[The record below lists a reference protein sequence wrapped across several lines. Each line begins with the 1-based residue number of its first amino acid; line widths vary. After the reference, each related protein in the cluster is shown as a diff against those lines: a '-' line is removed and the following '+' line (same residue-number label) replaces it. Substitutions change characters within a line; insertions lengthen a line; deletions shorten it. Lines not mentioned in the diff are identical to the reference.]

1 MSFKVELKDAL
12 KTETLDQDKIISPQK
27 TVDRFK
33 EKSAKL
39 NLNILSKTERI
50 DNGRL
55 DIPVFFS
62 ECGSDAKDVIGTNKQ
77 MGKGATPEQA
87 EASAVMELAERFSF
101 FSFVNNPDN
110 FITDTYKNMKD
121 KTLPFSMI
129 LQSVHDEGGDI
140 DAKRKI
146 FESLPLKWTQGYNLT
161 QKKEVFV
168 PFNWFYMINEFNG
181 PCAGNCAEEAIS
193 QGICEV
199 VERHTSSLISQ
210 GKLNVNGID
219 PASATDSMVK
229 EMLAKYNK
237 AGISLHISD
246 FSQDMGIPTVGVM
259 AYDKT
264 TFPVLSEIVWTAGTT
279 PNPEKALS
287 RALSETAQLAGDFNT
302 GSNFVASGLPKF
314 TSFKEA
320 EYITHP
326 NKLISVNDLP
336 DQSNDNIKTE
346 VENLVSALSKKGMD
360 VILIDVMHK
369 GLQIPAFYTIIPGAH
384 FRERAVDASIGM
396 FSARLITENFD
407 PAKALV
413 KLNEIEKLIP
423 DQYYTNFYKGFSL
436 LSLNDNTNALK
447 YFEKALSLE
456 PAKMNLP
463 DICSYT
469 GLCLKDMERYEE
481 ALTVLAKGEAIDEQ
495 RTDIHNLIGF
505 CHFKM
510 KNHEQ
515 AIKSFKKIIA
525 IDPSSAIDYANV
537 ASNYRD
543 LGKTKAAIEYYE
555 MALQID
561 PTISFAKESL
571 DRLKSAKS

>member
-1 MSFKVELKDAL
+1 MSFKIKLQDAV

-33 EKSAKL
+33 EKSARL

-62 ECGSDAKDVIGTNKQ
+62 ECGSDAKDIIGTNKQ

-101 FSFVNNPDN
+101 FSFVNNADN
-110 FITDTYKNMKD
+110 FFTDTYKNVEKNA
-121 KTLPFSMI
+121 LPFSMI
-129 LQSVHDEGGDI
+129 LQSVHDEEGDTE
-140 DAKRKI
+140 AKRKI
-146 FESLPLKWTQGYNLT
+146 FENLPLKWTQGYNLT
-161 QKKEVFV
+161 QKKEVLV

-199 VERHTSSLISQ
+199 VERHASSLISQ
-210 GKLNVNGID
+210 GRLSVPGID
-219 PASATDSMVK
+219 PDSATDPMVI
-229 EMLAKYNK
+229 EMLAKYKK
-237 AGISLHISD
+237 AGISLYISD
-246 FSQDMGIPTVGVM
+246 FTQDMGIPTVGVM
-259 AYDKT
+259 AYDES
-264 TFPVLSEIVWTAGTT
+264 TFPVMSEIVWTAGTT

-314 TSFKEA
+314 DSLEEA
-320 EYITHP
+320 DYITHP
-326 NKLISVNDLP
+326 EKIIPINDLP
-336 DQSNDNIKTE
+336 DESNNNIKIE
-346 VENLVSALSKKGMD
+346 IESMVSVLAKKGMD
-360 VILIDVMHK
+360 VILINVMHK
-369 GLQIPAFYTIIPGAH
+369 GLEIPAFYTIIPGAH
-384 FRERAVDASIGM
+384 FRERAVDASVGM
-396 FSARLITENFD
+396 FSARLITESFE
-407 PAKALV
+407 PEEALL
-413 KLNEIEKLIP
+413 KLDAIEELLPGK
-423 DQYYTNFYKGFSL
+423 YYTNFYKGLSF
-436 LSLNDNTNALK
+436 LSLHDNNSALK
-447 YFEKALSLE
+447 HFKTALDLE
-456 PAKMNLP
+456 PAKMNIP
-463 DICSYT
+463 DICSYM
-469 GLCLKDMERYEE
+469 GLCLKDMEQYEK
-481 ALTVLAKGEAIDEQ
+481 ALKVLARGVAIDGQ

-515 AIKSFKKIIA
+515 AIKSFKRVIS
-525 IDPSSAIDYANV
+525 IDPSSGIDYANV

-543 LGKTKAAIEYYE
+543 MGNSKAAIKYYE

-561 PTISFAKESL
+561 PSISFARDSL
-571 DRLKSAKS
+571 DRLKSDK

>member
-1 MSFKVELKDAL
+1 MSFKLELQDAL
-12 KTETLDQDKIISPQK
+12 KTETLDQDKIISPKQ
-27 TVDRFK
+27 TIARFK
-33 EKSAKL
+33 EKSTKL
-39 NLNILSKTERI
+39 NLNILNKTKRI

-62 ECGSDAKDVIGTNKQ
+62 ECGSDAKNVIGTNKQ

-87 EASAVMELAERFSF
+87 EASAVMELVERYSF
-101 FSFVNNPDN
+101 FSFANNPDN
-110 FITDTYKNMKD
+110 FIIDTYKNMKD
-121 KTLPFSMI
+121 KALPFSMI
-129 LQSVHDEGGDI
+129 LQSVHDEEGDV

-146 FESLPLKWTQGYNLT
+146 FENLPLKWTQGYNLT
-161 QKKEVFV
+161 QQKEVLV

-199 VERHTSSLISQ
+199 VERHTSSLVSQ

-219 PASATDSMVK
+219 PLSATDPMVM
-229 EMLAKYNK
+229 EMIAKYKK

-246 FSQDMGIPTVGVM
+246 FTQDMGIPTVGVM

-279 PNPEKALS
+279 PDPQKALS

-320 EYITHP
+320 EYITKP
-326 NKLISVNDLP
+326 NKLISITDLP
-336 DQSNDNIKTE
+336 DQSNINIKIE

-360 VILIDVMHK
+360 VILVNVMHK
-369 GLQIPAFYTIIPGAH
+369 GLEIPAFYTIVPGAH
-384 FRERAVDASIGM
+384 FRERAVDASVGM

-407 PAKALV
+407 SAKALV

-423 DQYYTNFYKGFSL
+423 NQYYTNFYKGFSL
-436 LSLNDNTNALK
+436 LSLYDNTAALK
-447 YFEKALSLE
+447 YFNKALDLE
-456 PAKMNLP
+456 PAKMNMP
-463 DICSYT
+463 DICSYM
-469 GLCLKDMERYEE
+469 GLCLKDMERYED
-481 ALTVLAKGEAIDEQ
+481 ALDILAKGEAIDGQ

-543 LGKTKAAIEYYE
+543 MGKTKAAIEYYE

-561 PTISFAKESL
+561 PSIGFAKESL
-571 DRLKSAKS
+571 AKLKSKK